1 MVTIYSFCEKG
12 QYRNTQIMKI
22 AEQAKQ
28 FLGNLVFVVKALN
41 RSRKGLLYSSRTKSR
56 CFASWLSFQ

>member
-41 RSRKGLLYSSRTKSR
+41 RS
-56 CFASWLSFQ
+56 